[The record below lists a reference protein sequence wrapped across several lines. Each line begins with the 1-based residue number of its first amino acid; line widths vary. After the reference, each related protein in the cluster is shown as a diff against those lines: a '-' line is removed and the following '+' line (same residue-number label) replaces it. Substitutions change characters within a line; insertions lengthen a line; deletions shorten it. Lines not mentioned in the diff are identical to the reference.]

1 MNLPYYPGCTLKTNA
16 KNFEDS
22 ALRVMEKL
30 DNPLKEM
37 ENWICCGTVFS
48 MTSDDLMLQLAA
60 IRNLLRAEEQDIKEL
75 IVLCSMCYN
84 TLKRAEQF
92 ITKDEENLQKVNDIM
107 YKEKGKFQGS
117 VEVKHLLPILRD
129 RIGFDNIKKQI
140 KKPLTNLKLG
150 AYYGCL
156 LLRPQDIAIDT
167 FEDPDIIEELMESAG
182 ANAIKFPYRLEC
194 CGAYQTVTNKDETI
208 NRTYEIINSA
218 TQAGCETIVTS
229 CPLCAFNLDQR
240 QKYTKEVYLDF
251 KNMPV
256 FYFTELMSVALGLG
270 WDKSWTELHYVNPE
284 PLLKEKGLI

>member
-60 IRNLLRAEEQDIKEL
+60 IRNLLRAEEQGIKEL

-117 VEVKHLLPILRD
+117 VEVKHLLPLLRD

-140 KKPLTNLKLG
+140 EKPLTNLHLG

-194 CGAYQTVTNKDETI
+194 CGAYQTVTNKDVTI

-218 TQAGCETIVTS
+218 ARAGCEAIVTS

-240 QKYTKEVYLDF
+240 QKDTKEVYLDF

>member
-194 CGAYQTVTNKDETI
+194 CGAYQTVTKKDVTAM
-208 NRTYEIINSA
+208 RTYEIINSA
-218 TQAGCETIVTS
+218 RRAGCEAIVTS